1 MKKFQY
7 FLPAIDSEIHHC
19 SSRIECPAFIQISGQ
34 KLNDNEQYLVVKRM
48 VLEHNHPCQ
57 SGHFHFYPQIQFA
70 VNADENLVM
79 LDLVGYSATE
89 F

>member
-1 MKKFQY
+1 M
-7 FLPAIDSEIHHC
+7 
-19 SSRIECPAFIQISGQ
+19 
-34 KLNDNEQYLVVKRM
+34 VKRM

-79 LDLVGYSATE
+79 LDLVSQPLPLPLPLPLSFRFCFHSAR
-89 F
+89 